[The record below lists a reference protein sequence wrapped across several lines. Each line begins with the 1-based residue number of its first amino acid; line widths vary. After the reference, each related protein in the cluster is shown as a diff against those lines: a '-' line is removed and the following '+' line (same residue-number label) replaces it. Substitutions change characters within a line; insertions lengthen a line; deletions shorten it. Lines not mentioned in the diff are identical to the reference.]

1 MAVTGSMEI
10 AEIEAQIPIAQF
22 RGLAHVDVGDDAK
35 QITGTFFCQ
44 HRLTNGL

>member
-22 RGLAHVDVGDDAK
+22 RGLAHVDRVMM
-35 QITGTFFCQ
+35 QNRLLVLFFA
-44 HRLTNGL
+44 NIV